1 MFSFHV
7 TLLIAQSVVYTFH
20 YFEIIVILKA
30 VRSCLIL
37 LRSIFKKYIDNYF
50 RMIGFLYILFC
61 TFKNVLNRLYQR
73 ARGQKKNGLKI
84 PDWFAAVLSVKML
97 YDWWMTGHLPC
108 FVQWF
113 WKVWSS
119 NQQYQHHLGTC

>member
-7 TLLIAQSVVYTFH
+7 RLLIAQSVVYTFH

-84 PDWFAAVLSVKML
+84 PDWFAAVLSVKRL
-97 YDWWMTGHLPC
+97 YDW
-108 FVQWF
+108 
-113 WKVWSS
+113 
-119 NQQYQHHLGTC
+119 